1 MPIVFSSR
9 VVRASP
15 AQQTSGGG
23 GGGGVS
29 DAFDAEADWLAR
41 SSHASV
47 FYANNLST
55 YSTDSE
61 IWTDNYGGS
70 TAYEQAR
77 IELETVNAP
86 GAGKGVKINVFAGDD
101 EGTAAWAIS
110 FTGVGS
116 QVKTVRKDVV
126 FFQFGVYIPL
136 ELIDTRWKTVG
147 DTAIT
152 GLKLAIL
159 QEPDNSFGTGEVVV
173 TIADFTKFIY
183 AYRKRASDGNAI
195 AYERTITG
203 AALPGDTEGDPEYR
217 WQNWINA
224 GPQTVGADTD
234 TTDIYLTKRR
244 YGPLTYSQSGTKTY
258 GGGTL
263 TSQGQPDAD
272 SAVSGVYAEADAY
285 NHFLVWADLSADSY
299 QVIHAVRGQPPRLFT
314 SAIGM
319 ASLGGTGG
327 NNYKGVQ
334 LLPRQEER
342 DFDVS
347 QSVDTYAIYSEVLA
361 SDAPIHFP
369 GFLRNSVAAP
379 SWVASATV
387 NRWYRISGPTVDLGL
402 SATNT
407 FNDIDPGLGGSW
419 GNPGWEGLLISW
431 NGGVFNPW
439 LGSKGSMCFYGGGHG
454 DWHGPQMVRFDIATR
469 TWSIHNTVYPT
480 GTYSE
485 PASGFFSDDSPSPAH
500 NYNQYAYDPL
510 TNTAFCF
517 AVQTSEVGPTK
528 QASGAQYDFATKRW
542 RRNKANSVNHYG
554 SGGWAVWDTKRR
566 VAWCLGAQTGQE
578 QFAKFD
584 PYKDNEDNT
593 YGTWTS
599 YGTGQFN
606 AHGQADMCACYSP
619 PESATVPD
627 KIIEL
632 SPFGPSLVQIDPADP
647 STNGT
652 TLTVS
657 GTFPDQP
664 EGGNLVYSYRKDA
677 FYYYSTRDGVADL
690 TDVFEIKKRSGS
702 WSSTVITDAGNTVT
716 PSQDTASSG
725 NYGKF
730 QIAEYMDA
738 AVLFVVDHGDSAVYA
753 MVIDKA

>member
-1 MPIVFSSR
+1 MGNVYTYAGKIVR
-9 VVRASP
+9 IGGNIGTKP
-15 AQQTSGGG
+15 DTGGG
-23 GGGGVS
+23 GS

-101 EGTAAWAIS
+101 EGTAVWAIS

-147 DTAIT
+147 DTSIT

-203 AALPGDTEGDPEYR
+203 GSLPGDTEGDPEYR

-224 GPQTVGADTD
+224 GPQTSGGDTD

-263 TSQGQPDAD
+263 TSQGQPDSD

-342 DFDVS
+342 DADGT
-347 QSVDTYAIYSEVLA
+347 QSIDTYAIYSEVLA

-369 GFLRNSVAAP
+369 GFLRHSVSAP

-402 SATNT
+402 TTTNT
-407 FNDIDPGLGGSW
+407 MADIDPGLDISW
-419 GNPGWEGLLISW
+419 GDWTKLLTAW
-431 NGGVFNPW
+431 NGGIFNPW
-439 LGSKGSMCFYGGGHG
+439 LGSLGSMCFYGGGHQ
-454 DWHGPQMVRFDIATR
+454 DAHFPVVVRFDIATR
-469 TWSIHNTVYPT
+469 TWSIHTTTYPT
-480 GTYSE
+480 ATYSA
-485 PASGFFSDDSPSPAH
+485 PASGYFADDSVAPAH
-500 NYNQYAYDPL
+500 TYNQCAYDPL
-510 TNTAFCF
+510 TNTAITFRTQY
-517 AVQTSEVGPTK
+517 ADDPLKRPNG
-528 QASGAQYDFATKRW
+528 GQYDFATKRW
-542 RRNKANSVNHYG
+542 RKNILNTQNHSG

-566 VAWCLGAQTGQE
+566 VAWALGAATGE
-578 QFAKFD
+578 SEFSKFD

-593 YGTWTS
+593 YGTWTN
-599 YGTGQFN
+599 YGNGQWN
-606 AHGQADMCACYSP
+606 AHGLSDMSACYSP

-627 KIIEL
+627 KIIEV
-632 SPFGPSLVQIDPADP
+632 SPYLGGSLWQIDPASP
-647 STNGT
+647 STDGT
-652 TLTVS
+652 QLTVS

-664 EGGNLVYSYRKDA
+664 AGGNLVYSYRKDA
-677 FYYYSTRDGVADL
+677 FYYYSTKDGVADL

-716 PSQDTASSG
+716 PSQLTGSDG
-725 NYGKF
+725 NFGKF

-738 AVLFVVDHGDSAVYA
+738 AVLLVVDHADSAVYA